1 MRLKPE
7 TISAQK
13 EPADDRG
20 LTLLELVVAVFVL
33 AMGTLTVLSVVNQ
46 SRIGIGEERA
56 RLLAAVVA
64 DNRVEALRLLPQA
77 PHPQSVD
84 MAGMRFEVSQTLR
97 ATAGGLSEVTVV
109 VRAPGGVGAQRVAY
123 LGPRGAGG

>member
-1 MRLKPE
+1 MQLKTE
-7 TISAQK
+7 TISAQR
-13 EPADDRG
+13 ALAADRG

-64 DNRVEALRLLPQA
+64 DNRVEALRLQPQVSQ
-77 PHPQSVD
+77 PRSVE
-84 MAGMRFEVSQTLR
+84 MAGMRFDVSQTLR
-97 ATAGGLSEVTVV
+97 ATAGGLREVTVV
-109 VRAPGGVGAQRVAY
+109 VRAPGGIGAQRVAY
-123 LGPRGAGG
+123 LGSRGGGG

>member
-1 MRLKPE
+1 MRLKTE

-13 EPADDRG
+13 ALAADRG

-33 AMGTLTVLSVVNQ
+33 AMGTLTVLSAVNQ

-64 DNRVEALRLLPQA
+64 DNRVEALRLQPQVSQ
-77 PHPQSVD
+77 PQSVE
-84 MAGMRFEVSQTLR
+84 MAGMRFDVSQTLR
-97 ATAGGLSEVTVV
+97 ATAGGLREVTVV

-123 LGPRGAGG
+123 LGSRGGGG